1 MLIFSADINYF
12 SLLHAA
18 QVGFYS
24 KDNFQ
29 FSNPASQMYDD
40 LLACDQ
46 LKLEQSSGN
55 VFQGFKEG
63 NIQFSPT
70 YKYRPSQPL

>member
-1 MLIFSADINYF
+1 
-12 SLLHAA
+12 
-18 QVGFYS
+18 
-24 KDNFQ
+24 
-29 FSNPASQMYDD
+29 MYDD

-70 YKYRPSQPL
+70 YKY